1 MSLDTSVPDVLF
13 ARSDFIASNAFGD
26 AIPSLVPPLVR
37 GRIGQILAFCN
48 VHPPIMPLL
57 VGMIVK
63 SRWSAGR
70 SGFRA
75 SRQERSP

>member
-26 AIPSLVPPLVR
+26 AMPSLVPPLVR

-57 VGMIVK
+57 VGMIEKNAVVGWPQWFP
-63 SRWSAGR
+63 SLSP
-70 SGFRA
+70 RA
-75 SRQERSP
+75 